1 MANYNEISSNQ
12 VGPNIRG
19 SYGGLPVAEKNQSY
33 FVYFNGAGGTGPE
46 IIGQTAFFC
55 SYIID
60 EVGNIAVPNQN
71 SNARLNVIQNFEIGK
86 KVDTKME
93 QPTVQYTEL
102 NGQNVITGVGTI
114 TNILFTETGSSPGAY
129 TSSLEFQQGGGSA
142 IEGDIDNY
150 IFSAQKGTEQNVDTI
165 VGDNLNVTASFEN
178 VLISNNN
185 FATTFDSY
193 SFDNPANT
201 IDGGT
206 PVRFLSTL
214 KIRNYSVYDAEI
226 GVTIIDKDTF
236 EVLDSQ
242 NGVYFTLNA
251 PKNNLNDY
259 VEQSITLITPFRN
272 FINNQNVAVRIIVE
286 IPEGFDFADF
296 DIRIAPGSTFRLLQK
311 YSTTNVITSTPYWE
325 IGDYTQNPTV
335 ITASAE
341 LSGLYNGGYRQSQSF
356 DNDLEPGFNFNP
368 IRTNFDEILIGDR
381 IRFEYNE
388 DKRFNISKI
397 IENGPDGRLCFQ
409 LDGQV
414 LDGTELNHF
423 LLYRLA
429 NDAAYVIV
437 DVEKDIAGST
447 GGGLMIPQFISTELE
462 NNFDNILADLKD
474 KDILQNNLSF
484 NDEAT

>member
-55 SYIID
+55 SYLID
-60 EVGNIAVPNQN
+60 EVGNISIPNQN
-71 SNARLNVIQNFEIGK
+71 SISRLNVIQNFEVGK

-93 QPTVQYTEL
+93 QPTIQFTEL
-102 NGQNVITGVGTI
+102 NGTNVITGVGTI

-150 IFSAQKGTEQNVDTI
+150 IFSAEKSTEQNVDTI
-165 VGDNLNVTASFEN
+165 VGGNYYVTSSFED

-185 FATTFDSY
+185 FASTFDSY
-193 SFDNPANT
+193 SFDNPDNT

-206 PVRFLSTL
+206 TVRFQTTL
-214 KIRNYSVYDAEI
+214 KLRNYNQAGLNADM
-226 GVTIIDKDTF
+226 GVTIYDMDTF
-236 EVLDSQ
+236 VVFDSID
-242 NGVYFTLNA
+242 FTLNA
-251 PKNNLNDY
+251 PKGLNEY
-259 VEQSITLITPFRN
+259 REQSVTLLTPYQN
-272 FINNQNVAVRIIVE
+272 FTDNQRIGVRVIVNNTNAGA
-286 IPEGFDFADF
+286 GFGSS
-296 DIRIAPGSTFRLLQK
+296 DIRIGEGSTFRLLQR
-311 YSTTNVITSTPYWE
+311 YSTTNIIASSPYWE
-325 IGDYTQNPTV
+325 IGDYSQNPTI
-335 ITASAE
+335 ITASAT

-356 DNDLEPGFNFNP
+356 DADLEDGFNFNP
-368 IRTNFDEILIGDR
+368 IRTNFDQILIGDR

-388 DKRFNISKI
+388 DKRFNISKV
-397 IENGPDGRLCFQ
+397 IENGPDGRICFQ

-414 LDGTELNHF
+414 PEGTELNHF

-429 NDAAYVIV
+429 DDAAYVIV

-447 GGGLMIPQFISTELE
+447 GGGIMVPPFISKELE
-462 NNFDNILADLKD
+462 KNFDNILADLKD
-474 KDILQNNLSF
+474 KNILQNNLSF
-484 NDEAT
+484 NDQTT

>member
-12 VGPNIRG
+12 VGSNIRG

-93 QPTVQYTEL
+93 QPTIQFTEL
-102 NGQNVITGVGTI
+102 NGQNTITGVGTI

-142 IEGDIDNY
+142 IEGDVDNY
-150 IFSAQKGTEQNVDTI
+150 IFSAKKSTEQNVDTV

-185 FATTFDSY
+185 FAITFDSY
-193 SFDNPANT
+193 SFDNPADT

-214 KIRNYSVYDAEI
+214 KIRNYSAYNAEI
-226 GVTIIDKDTF
+226 GVTIIDNDTK
-236 EVLDSQ
+236 EVLDNQ
-242 NGVYFTLNA
+242 NGVYFVLNA
-251 PKNNLNDY
+251 PYLGLNDY
-259 VEQSITLITPFRN
+259 TEQSITLTTPFRN
-272 FINNQNVAVRIIVE
+272 FTNNQNIAVRIIVE
-286 IPEGFDFADF
+286 DESNYTSG
-296 DIRIAPGSTFRLLQK
+296 DIRIAEGSTFKSLQK

-356 DNDLEPGFNFNP
+356 DSDLEPGFNFNP

-414 LDGTELNHF
+414 LEGTELNHF

-462 NNFDNILADLKD
+462 KNFDNILADLKD
-474 KDILQNNLSF
+474 KDILQNDLSF
-484 NDEAT
+484 NDETT